1 MHVSNGCLG
10 QEPYYRVMRYWIGIT
25 DYDWY
30 RFLASQSELSE
41 VNFWQPSAGRRPVT
55 LDPGALFLFKL
66 HGAQGGS

>member
-41 VNFWQPSAGRRPVT
+41 VNFWQPSAGGSGRSLCSTRRT
-55 LDPGALFLFKL
+55 SSRTA
-66 HGAQGGS
+66 